1 MAKQIIKYEKTQN
14 TSIKAT
20 GIKRGTFFILSTCAS
35 ALLFSLGT
43 TIENLG
49 DRQSAMQSS
58 GSPSFK
64 KQLMWQEPKCFRE
77 LGLNASRK
85 SMFRIIGLSV
95 CSALV
100 FIGIANWFGLG
111 TEITW
116 KLMIATCGII
126 IICLLLLVSA
136 HLVQNTVKITDKAI
150 VIIDFSDTPTVYK
163 FKAIDH
169 CEIGNM
175 LVENKTY
182 SVLVTALKNGDREII
197 GVAPPISKDVL
208 RLTLEQRGVNVVTSS
223 DTLSERSLADE
234 N

>member
-1 MAKQIIKYEKTQN
+1 
-14 TSIKAT
+14 
-20 GIKRGTFFILSTCAS
+20 
-35 ALLFSLGT
+35 
-43 TIENLG
+43 
-49 DRQSAMQSS
+49 
-58 GSPSFK
+58 
-64 KQLMWQEPKCFRE
+64 MWQEPKCFRK

-85 SMFRIIGLSV
+85 SMLRIIGLSA

-100 FIGIANWFGLG
+100 FIGIADWVGLG

-116 KLMIATCGII
+116 ELMIATCGII
-126 IICLLLLVSA
+126 ILFLLLLVSA

-163 FKAIDH
+163 FKVIDH

-175 LVENKTY
+175 LIENKTY
-182 SVLVTALKNGDREII
+182 SVLVTELKNGDREII

-208 RLTLEQRGVNVVTSS
+208 RQTLEQRGVNVVTRS
-223 DTLSERSLADE
+223 DTLSERSLAVK